1 MVLYYDCTNYF
12 FEIDKEDTIRKND
25 TSKEQRPNPIVQ
37 MGLFMDGS
45 GIPLFFK
52 IFLGNINEQITTLE
66 LEKKIIDTF
75 KISKFIYCADDG
87 LGSLD

>member
-1 MVLYYDCTNYF
+1 
-12 FEIDKEDTIRKND
+12 
-25 TSKEQRPNPIVQ
+25 
-37 MGLFMDGS
+37 MDGS